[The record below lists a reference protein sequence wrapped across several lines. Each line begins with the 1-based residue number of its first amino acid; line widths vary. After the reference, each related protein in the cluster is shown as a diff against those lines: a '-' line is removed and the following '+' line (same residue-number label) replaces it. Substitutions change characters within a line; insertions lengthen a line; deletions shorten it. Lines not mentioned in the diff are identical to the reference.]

1 MRTALLTSLTFIS
14 LTALT
19 GCGGSSNTSKEP
31 VIDLPKA
38 NYQFSQA
45 DKDAIISERQPIT
58 QGLQVTFKG
67 QLFDHLLFSH
77 QEAPVTYFKLASQN
91 NERITL
97 MLYTGDQSGNCG
109 IYQAGTI
116 FETFECG
123 PSRLSVGED
132 TTVLSQ
138 VKTSLDHNV
147 AFEYQ
152 NDLLEFAPYFGST
165 ELVVNNNNGGLEIL
179 TAFAFDDFYQNILCD
194 GNCED
199 TTYSDLGASTYF
211 ALERIEAQLGSISQA
226 TLVFNNPIGGSVDDD
241 INMYTGLMIR
251 DNQMNTRVSQTGS
264 VFSGGTDLFAAGV
277 TRTLEV
283 AGDTSTFTN
292 NQQIGV
298 HSWSEDGKTAKDY
311 PYTHESHRKQ
321 ATYFVNMLN
330 QQGIA
335 FYVFT
340 LDAAPAEGAHYMN
353 KQELTHYH
361 LVTQFN

>member
-45 DKDAIISERQPIT
+45 DKDAIINERQPIT

-77 QEAPVTYFKLASQN
+77 KEAPITYFKLESDNHEQ
-91 NERITL
+91 IIF
-97 MLYTGDQSGNCG
+97 MLYSGDQPGQCG
-109 IYQAGTI
+109 IYDSHEM
-116 FETFECG
+116 FETFACETA
-123 PSRLSVGED
+123 RLSVGED
-132 TTVLSQ
+132 TTVLSTVQ
-138 VKTSLDHNV
+138 TSLGHDI

-152 NDLLEFAPYFGST
+152 NEILELAEYFGST
-165 ELVVNNNNGGLEIL
+165 ELTVNTQADPLEIV
-179 TAFAFDDFYQNILCD
+179 TQFAFGDFYEDILCQ
-194 GNCED
+194 GPCEAVM
-199 TTYSDLGASTYF
+199 YSDLGASTYF

-283 AGDTSTFTN
+283 AGDTSNFTN

-353 KQELTHYH
+353 KQELTHYN